1 MGRLKPTYTNPNS
14 VQRKRPT
21 AGQGPTR
28 SSSHIV
34 APTAHRHRAA
44 TSVQT
49 AVSVNPPQQQAV
61 AVGTVPIP
69 DDTPPPTHRS
79 PTSAFA
85 DQWVLHRS
93 RSRALASPSSSA
105 PVPSLSSPTKEW
117 WAAHPSGKIKHRVY
131 AGSRDDAIS
140 PRRQATDTAP
150 G

>member
-14 VQRKRPT
+14 VQRKRPP
-21 AGQGPTR
+21 AGQGPTC

-49 AVSVNPPQQQAV
+49 AVLVNPPQQQAV
-61 AVGTVPIP
+61 AVGSVPIP
-69 DDTPPPTHRS
+69 DDTLPPTHRS

-93 RSRALASPSSSA
+93 RSRALAPPSSSV

-117 WAAHPSGKIKHRVY
+117 WAAHPSSKIKHRVY
-131 AGSRDDAIS
+131 AGSRDDA
-140 PRRQATDTAP
+140 
-150 G
+150 